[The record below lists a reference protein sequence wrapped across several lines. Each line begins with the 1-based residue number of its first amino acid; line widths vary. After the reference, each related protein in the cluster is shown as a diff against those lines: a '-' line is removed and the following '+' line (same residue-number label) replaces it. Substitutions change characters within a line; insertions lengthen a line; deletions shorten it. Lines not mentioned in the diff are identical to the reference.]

1 MQRIKLIDILLLLC
15 IITSIILVSV
25 SISKYKNVMS
35 VSDSVQVAVPIINL
49 EENVLDVRI
58 NPTDTEKDYVFKV
71 SNKEEDKK
79 SEVSMQYTLE
89 IKNTNNL
96 PLKFEL
102 YNYAN
107 GAIVGENLLS
117 NNKTQIIP
125 LKLNDEEQEYQLKI
139 KWNQEN
145 KNYQYAKVIDYG
157 DCLFSFLLSFFFR
170 HNLCF

>member
-1 MQRIKLIDILLLLC
+1 MQRIKPIDILLLLC

-125 LKLNDEEQEYQLKI
+125 LKLNDEEQGYQLKI

-145 KNYQYAKVIDYG
+145 KNYQYAKVIDYVQIVL
-157 DCLFSFLLSFFFR
+157 DSSQID
-170 HNLCF
+170 

>member
-1 MQRIKLIDILLLLC
+1 MQRIKPIDILLLLC

-79 SEVSMQYTLE
+79 SEVSMQYTIQ
-89 IKNTNNL
+89 IKTLDNL
-96 PLKFEL
+96 PLEFEL
-102 YNYAN
+102 YKYEN
-107 GAIVGENLLS
+107 GQIGTTNLLT
-117 NNKTQIIP
+117 NNITQNIP
-125 LKLNDEEQEYQLKI
+125 MKLGSAEHEYQLKI
-139 KWNQEN
+139 KWQDNSN
-145 KNYQYAKVIDYG
+145 DYKYAKVVDYVQI
-157 DCLFSFLLSFFFR
+157 
-170 HNLCF
+170 NLKSEQMD

>member
-1 MQRIKLIDILLLLC
+1 MQRIKPIDILLLLC

-125 LKLNDEEQEYQLKI
+125 LKLNDEEQGYQLKI
-139 KWNQEN
+139 KWNQES
-145 KNYQYAKVIDYG
+145 KNYQYAKVIDYVQIVL
-157 DCLFSFLLSFFFR
+157 DSSQID
-170 HNLCF
+170 

>member
-1 MQRIKLIDILLLLC
+1 MQRIKPIDILLLLC

-145 KNYQYAKVIDYG
+145 KNYQYAKVIDYVQIVL
-157 DCLFSFLLSFFFR
+157 DSSQID
-170 HNLCF
+170 